1 MARNAGTWPRPLQ
14 FDEVNELI
22 AAYSVATVTMIAAD
36 GDELYWESIEVV
48 GSHSPTITFTGGT
61 GRFEGAEGSFS
72 FNYVDHPDALEFTIP
87 YESWGTLTY

>member
-14 FDEVNELI
+14 FDAVNELI
-22 AAYSVATVTMIAAD
+22 AAYSVATVTMIAAN
-36 GDELYWESIEVV
+36 GDELYEVV

-61 GRFEGAEGSFS
+61 GRFGGAEGSFS

-87 YESWGTLTY
+87 TSPGGC